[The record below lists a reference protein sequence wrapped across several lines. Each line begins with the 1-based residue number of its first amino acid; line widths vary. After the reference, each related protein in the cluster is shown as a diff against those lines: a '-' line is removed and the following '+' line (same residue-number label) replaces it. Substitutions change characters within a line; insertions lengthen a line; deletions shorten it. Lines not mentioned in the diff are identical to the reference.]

1 MKKVLDRSMFNNR
14 PKRWIGGPILK
25 YSSKIARTGDTGI
38 GNRVGDA
45 IDKID
50 KFDLGYDRYKGPVP
64 LNANKGFIRE
74 AIMPTRKSGKVATL
88 GSYGLVGYEALKPD
102 VAETKVQESVITDD
116 NNVISS
122 ETIKNKNLSTKIS
135 DAANK
140 VTTAI
145 TGQTNTEKEE
155 NFQGGN
161 VLSGDIF
168 ATKNEAPD
176 NTAAAAE
183 STDNLNMSGQF
194 SPYLNPSNA
203 GETAELEKI
212 DMTKVIALKEQLKM
226 LLGDTGQRQD
236 NLNML
241 FQLGSALMTGKT
253 LKGGL
258 AGFFDVAGQAGL
270 TVLPQMLAASERR
283 NARDQELALAAF
295 ELVNEQQ
302 NKDPAFGE
310 GKGTMI
316 YPHKISYKMNED
328 GTFFKDENNQFVAI
342 GYTPVGSGFGF
353 SKDLQSKSMMD
364 ANASLSAQG
373 LPPLFTLLDAATTG
387 ETGAF
392 GAFGVGEFG
401 AESKS
406 GRDEKEKYA
415 AVLERGLPKIAEMLN
430 FVTMYG
436 TDGTFNS
443 DKYIGPT
450 GLFAEKARQV
460 LAPWEQIAAIAPWM
474 GNSEAEV
481 GNSMAKQYAE
491 AFDQLENYW
500 MQNIDSDNGRLVDVF
515 ETDKLNTDGTFTDTE
530 GIYAGQ
536 TFTYRDEGG
545 NLRTGTTQVGDI
557 YETPLSIR
565 IKIGA
570 QQSPW
575 KEGTVG
581 IMEQYK
587 NQIGMVVARY
597 KQPTGRLLA
606 DTISDSKRDVDL
618 TPGFFSNPN
627 DIVNRQFRYFK
638 NFLEDWVRNTRD
650 AGIEVTPELIDKR
663 FGAADGSGGGLAL
676 INRAI
681 TQYNIWGLLKESQ
694 TNTAILPSYGTWI
707 KFPGAVYPG
716 DENGSTLQS
725 IIDGFKEGIEGSAQS
740 GIDMGSGYYDVPDD
754 FDAGEYI
761 DNYFEQLDT
770 LQ

>member
-1 MKKVLDRSMFNNR
+1 MKKVLDRSMFTKR
-14 PKRWIGGPILK
+14 PQRWIGGPVFK
-25 YSSKIARTGDTGI
+25 YGSKIARYGDTKI
-38 GNRVGDA
+38 GNKVGDA
-45 IDKID
+45 IDKLD
-50 KFDLGYDRYKGPVP
+50 KYDLGYDRYKGPIP
-64 LNANKGFIRE
+64 INKKGFIRE
-74 AIMPTRKSGKVATL
+74 TLMPTRKTGKVASGTT
-88 GSYGLVGYEALKPD
+88 YGMVGYDLLRPD
-102 VAETKVQESVITDD
+102 DEVKVKENIVTDD
-116 NNVISS
+116 NNVISTEKIENES
-122 ETIKNKNLSTKIS
+122 LSSKIS
-135 DAANK
+135 NTKDNIVSAMTGNPNQNK
-140 VTTAI
+140 
-145 TGQTNTEKEE
+145 GDE
-155 NFQGGN
+155 FQGGN
-161 VLSGDIF
+161 VLSGDVF
-168 ATKNEAPD
+168 ATKNETVEETD
-176 NTAAAAE
+176 VAAE
-183 STDNLNMSGQF
+183 SPNNLNMNEQF
-194 SPYLNPSNA
+194 SPYINPSNQ
-203 GETAELEKI
+203 GEVNELEKI
-212 DMTKVIALKEQLKM
+212 DMTKVTALKEQLKM
-226 LLGDTGQRQD
+226 LLGDQGERD
-236 NLNML
+236 SNLNML

-283 NARDQELALAAF
+283 TARDQELALAAF
-295 ELVNEQQ
+295 ELINEQQ
-302 NKDPAFGE
+302 NQDPAFGE

-316 YPHKISYKMNED
+316 YPHKISYKMNDD
-328 GTFFKDENNQFVAI
+328 GSFFKDENDQYVAI

-353 SKDLQSKSMMD
+353 SKDLQSKAMMD

-430 FVTMYG
+430 FITRYG
-436 TDGTFNS
+436 TDGVFNS
-443 DKYIGPT
+443 DKYVGPT

-474 GNSEAEV
+474 GGTESEV

-500 MQNIDSDNGRLVDVF
+500 MQNIDTDNGRLVDVF

-530 GIYAGQ
+530 GLYAGQ
-536 TFTYRDEGG
+536 TFTYRDESG
-545 NLRTGTTQVGDI
+545 NLRTGTTEAGDI

-606 DTISDSKRDVDL
+606 DTIADSKRDVDL
-618 TPGFFSNPN
+618 TPGVFSNPN

-638 NFLEDWVRNTRD
+638 NFMEDWVRNTRD
-650 AGIEVTPELIDKR
+650 AGIEVTPKLIDER

-676 INRAI
+676 INNAI
-681 TQYNIWGLLKESQ
+681 TQYNMWGLLKESQ
-694 TNTAILPSYGTWI
+694 TNQAILPSYGTWI

-716 DENGSTLQS
+716 DENGNTLQTIMDS
-725 IIDGFKEGIEGSAQS
+725 FKEGVQGSAQNL
-740 GIDMGSGYYDVPDD
+740 DMGGGYYNVPDD
-754 FDAGEYI
+754 FDPGEYI
-761 DNYFEQLDT
+761 DNYFEQLDNI
-770 LQ
+770 Q

>member
-1 MKKVLDRSMFNNR
+1 
-14 PKRWIGGPILK
+14 
-25 YSSKIARTGDTGI
+25 
-38 GNRVGDA
+38 
-45 IDKID
+45 
-50 KFDLGYDRYKGPVP
+50 
-64 LNANKGFIRE
+64 
-74 AIMPTRKSGKVATL
+74 
-88 GSYGLVGYEALKPD
+88 
-102 VAETKVQESVITDD
+102 
-116 NNVISS
+116 
-122 ETIKNKNLSTKIS
+122 
-135 DAANK
+135 
-140 VTTAI
+140 
-145 TGQTNTEKEE
+145 
-155 NFQGGN
+155 
-161 VLSGDIF
+161 
-168 ATKNEAPD
+168 
-176 NTAAAAE
+176 
-183 STDNLNMSGQF
+183 
-194 SPYLNPSNA
+194 
-203 GETAELEKI
+203 
-212 DMTKVIALKEQLKM
+212 
-226 LLGDTGQRQD
+226 
-236 NLNML
+236 ML

-283 NARDQELALAAF
+283 TARDQELALAAF
-295 ELVNEQQ
+295 ELINEQQ
-302 NKDPAFGE
+302 NQDPAFGE

-316 YPHKISYKMNED
+316 YPHKITYKMNDD
-328 GTFFKDENNQFVAI
+328 GSFFKDENDQYVAI

-353 SKDLQSKSMMD
+353 SKDLQSKAMMD

-430 FVTMYG
+430 FITRYG
-436 TDGTFNS
+436 TDGVFNS
-443 DKYIGPT
+443 DKYVGPT

-474 GNSEAEV
+474 GGTEAEV

-500 MQNIDSDNGRLVDVF
+500 MQNIDTDNGRLVDVF

-530 GIYAGQ
+530 GLYAGQ
-536 TFTYRDEGG
+536 TFTYRDESG
-545 NLRTGTTQVGDI
+545 NLRTGTTEVGDI

-606 DTISDSKRDVDL
+606 DTIADSKRDVDL
-618 TPGFFSNPN
+618 TPGVFSNPN

-638 NFLEDWVRNTRD
+638 NFMEDWVRNTRD
-650 AGIEVTPELIDKR
+650 AGIEVTPQLIDER
-663 FGAADGSGGGLAL
+663 FGAPDGSGGGLAL
-676 INRAI
+676 INNAI
-681 TQYNIWGLLKESQ
+681 TQYNMWGLLKEAQ
-694 TNTAILPSYGTWI
+694 TNQAILPSYGTWI

-716 DENGSTLQS
+716 DENGNTLQTIMDS
-725 IIDGFKEGIEGSAQS
+725 FKEGVQGSAQNL
-740 GIDMGSGYYDVPDD
+740 DMGGGYYNVPDD
-754 FDAGEYI
+754 FDPGEYI
-761 DNYFEQLDT
+761 DNYFEQLDNIK
-770 LQ
+770 